1 MAKNPIV
8 PADKLRENTPEELN
22 LRLEE
27 CRKELFQ
34 FRVARVTKT
43 LDNPHVISAKR
54 REIAR
59 IQTILGEK
67 QRAAAKN

>member
-1 MAKNPIV
+1 MASTPVI
-8 PADKLRENTPEELN
+8 PAAKMRENTPEELK

-27 CRKELFQ
+27 CRKELWQ
-34 FRVARVTKT
+34 FRVGRVTKT

-59 IQTILGEK
+59 ILTILGEK
-67 QRAAAKN
+67 ERAAAKG

>member
-8 PADKLRENTPEELN
+8 TAEKLRENSPEELA

-27 CRKELFQ
+27 CRKELWQ
-34 FRVARVTKT
+34 FRVGRVTKT
-43 LDNPHVISAKR
+43 LENPHVISAKR

-59 IQTILGEK
+59 ILTILGEK
-67 QRAAAKN
+67 QRAAAKS

>member
-1 MAKNPIV
+1 MAKNPVV
-8 PADKLRENTPEELN
+8 PAAKLRENSPEELK

-34 FRVARVTKT
+34 FRVGRVTKT
-43 LDNPHVISAKR
+43 LENPHVISAKR

-59 IQTILGEK
+59 IMTVLAEK
-67 QRAAAKN
+67 QRVAAKS